1 MKILLVHN
9 YYRKGLVG
17 GEDLVFSREVRDLKS
32 KLGTDNVIEYYTTT
46 DKANGLSI
54 LFNVFFSIIHF
65 IKVYRLIRK
74 NRINLVHCHNF
85 FPLLSLSVFVSAK
98 FAGAATVISLHNYRF
113 WCIKGTLF
121 RDNQICLTCI
131 HDDFNYQSVKARC
144 FTNSKANSLVS
155 AIAFWFYK
163 KWNALSYIDYF
174 FVLTTFQQKFLIANG
189 LLPEHKII
197 LKPNYIDISG
207 LPAMVGVE
215 KKFDLIFVGRL
226 EQSKGSEYLMAIL
239 EAFPELRIAIVG
251 ASPDYM
257 ENSVKST
264 EKHIFFGTLSND
276 ETLSHIADSKFLIQL
291 SVWFETFGLTIIEAM
306 ALGVPVLGF
315 PIGTRPDF
323 IKDGYNGFFLSQH
336 KIGESIKKAM
346 NATADEYALLSANC
360 IEFAGSYAKDK
371 VIEQQVKLYQQI
383 LNKATIQ

>member
-1 MKILLVHN
+1 
-9 YYRKGLVG
+9 
-17 GEDLVFSREVRDLKS
+17 
-32 KLGTDNVIEYYTTT
+32 
-46 DKANGLSI
+46 
-54 LFNVFFSIIHF
+54 
-65 IKVYRLIRK
+65 
-74 NRINLVHCHNF
+74 
-85 FPLLSLSVFVSAK
+85 
-98 FAGAATVISLHNYRF
+98 
-113 WCIKGTLF
+113 
-121 RDNQICLTCI
+121 
-131 HDDFNYQSVKARC
+131 
-144 FTNSKANSLVS
+144 
-155 AIAFWFYK
+155 
-163 KWNALSYIDYF
+163 
-174 FVLTTFQQKFLIANG
+174 
-189 LLPEHKII
+189 
-197 LKPNYIDISG
+197 
-207 LPAMVGVE
+207 MVGVE

-239 EAFPELRIAIVG
+239 ETFPELRIAIVG